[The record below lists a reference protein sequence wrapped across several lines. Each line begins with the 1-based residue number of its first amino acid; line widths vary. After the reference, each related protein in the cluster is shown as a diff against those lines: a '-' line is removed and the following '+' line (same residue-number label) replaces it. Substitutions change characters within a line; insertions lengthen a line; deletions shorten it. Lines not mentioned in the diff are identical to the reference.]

1 MRLCEHHP
9 YPAKS
14 INQSINKYGFKN
26 KGGHSQVFLFS
37 KDRLTS
43 FSQMDTEM
51 GLVYIAALGHCGC
64 SSDGGC
70 SLLTLGGCGCCGEGV
85 LALAKVTGCLASLA
99 SWFLFSAAARSHH
112 LVTTHFN
119 CKACFEDVRE
129 AALA

>member
-1 MRLCEHHP
+1 
-9 YPAKS
+9 
-14 INQSINKYGFKN
+14 
-26 KGGHSQVFLFS
+26 
-37 KDRLTS
+37 
-43 FSQMDTEM
+43 MDTEM

-112 LVTTHFN
+112 PVTTHFN